1 MQMTKLFQI
10 KVGVR
15 LKAVTLNQMFSTKE
29 KRGYYMTM

>member
-1 MQMTKLFQI
+1 MQMTKLSQV

-15 LKAVTLNQMFSTKE
+15 LKAVTLNQKFSTKE